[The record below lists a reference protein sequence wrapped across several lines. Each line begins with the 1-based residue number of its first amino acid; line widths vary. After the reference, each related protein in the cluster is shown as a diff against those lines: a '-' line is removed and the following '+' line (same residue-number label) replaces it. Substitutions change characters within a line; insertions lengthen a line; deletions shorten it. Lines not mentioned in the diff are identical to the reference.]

1 MQVTIN
7 IEESQLKEVMDQ
19 QLKALDSDYL
29 GEVVAKAIEEYFRI
43 DNYKNIEK
51 LIFKDARY
59 YNSEK
64 ELSPLMLR
72 AVSEADYSGLQAVVD
87 AAIDQLKK
95 NYSQILICAVSD
107 MITHSIVDSQSLSN
121 MVKAVAA
128 DQIWSTLNQ
137 NNG

>member
-128 DQIWSTLNQ
+128 DQVWSTLNQ